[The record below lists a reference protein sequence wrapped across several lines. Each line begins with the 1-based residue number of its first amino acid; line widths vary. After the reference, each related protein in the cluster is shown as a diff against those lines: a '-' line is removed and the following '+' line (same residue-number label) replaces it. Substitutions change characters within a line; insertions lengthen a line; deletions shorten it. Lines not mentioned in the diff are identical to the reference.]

1 MFFMAVQDPGRWMPR
16 SGENI
21 FEYWASLTPAAP
33 LFGQTWRFAD
43 VVTLEV
49 EPGRASESAAL
60 ALSSIPAEPQPVTVP
75 AEASEAVAAPGLAE
89 TMAAAALDEG
99 DDLTLIKG
107 IGPKLAAELNRLGVF
122 SLAQVASMTEDDLV
136 RIDEGLTSFKGR
148 SVRDDWVGQ
157 ARALLG
163 L

>member
-1 MFFMAVQDPGRWMPR
+1 MFFMAVHDPGRWMPR
-16 SGENI
+16 AGESF

-43 VVTLEV
+43 MVTLEV
-49 EPGRASESAAL
+49 EPGRASEAAAL
-60 ALSSIPAEPQPVTVP
+60 VLAPTPSPTPAKPVTVS
-75 AEASEAVAAPGLAE
+75 AEADVAPGLAE
-89 TMAAAALDEG
+89 TMASAALDEG

-122 SLAQVASMTEDDLV
+122 SLAQVAALTEEDLV